1 MKIRSETNTS
11 DFTPFCTK
19 LMDDLQKSGCCG
31 QDSEQK
37 QVIASSSG
45 SLAYALIDLAAFWS
59 VGTHFPSENLILPD
73 FPILRVPTALG
84 CESHSQAGLA
94 KARGPDF

>member
-1 MKIRSETNTS
+1 
-11 DFTPFCTK
+11 
-19 LMDDLQKSGCCG
+19 MDDLQKSGCCG
-31 QDSEQK
+31 QDSERK

-59 VGTHFPSENLILPD
+59 VGTHFPSENLIFPD
-73 FPILRVPTALG
+73 FSILRVPTALG

-94 KARGPDF
+94 SLASRWIMATMQWWVQ